1 MARVLRSIFH
11 PDVADYG
18 QVDRDVLRLLTPI
31 GPGYRALLAVCLALV
46 LAWAAAVGYQVVL
59 AFGVTGLTNP
69 AGWGVD
75 ITNFVFWVGIAHAGT
90 LVSAILFL
98 FRAPWRQSVYRLAEA
113 MTVFAVLTAGLFPL
127 IHVGRLWFAYWLLPL
142 PSQRHLWPNFRS
154 PLLWDVFAVSTY
166 LTVSTIFFYIGLIP
180 DIAAAR
186 DRTTVPWRKRLYSVL
201 AFGWRGSGRE
211 WKNFTRAYTYLAAF
225 ATPLVLSV
233 HSVVSWDFAVSIV
246 PGWHTTIFAPYF
258 VAGAILSGVAMVIT
272 IAIPLR
278 QIFGFQAYFTELHF
292 DRLAKLVILTS
303 LIVGYAYGTEYFMAW
318 YSGELFER
326 SVFWDRVTGDY
337 WWAGWSMI
345 LLNAVIPQLLW
356 IKKVRRNLRALF
368 LISLLVNIGMWWERF
383 VIIVPSLSHSYEPW
397 KFLNY
402 RWGTEFWWTIG
413 AFGWFF
419 LLLLLFLR
427 LLPGVAIAELKEILP
442 PPVRGERAPATA
454 PAMEEEGHA
463 RA

>member
-31 GPGYRALLAVCLALV
+31 GPGYRALLAVCAALV

-127 IHVGRLWFAYWLLPL
+127 IHIGRLWFAYWLLPL

-186 DRTTVPWRKRLYSVL
+186 DRTTVPWRKRLYRVL
-201 AFGWRGSGRE
+201 ALGWRGSGRE

-292 DRLAKLVILTS
+292 DRLAKLVLLTS

-318 YSGELFER
+318 YSGELYER

-345 LLNAVIPQLLW
+345 LLNAVVPQLLW

-368 LISLLVNIGMWWERF
+368 LISLLINIGMWWERF

-427 LLPGVAIAELKEILP
+427 VLPGVAIAELKEILP
-442 PPVRGERAPATA
+442 PPLRGAPAPAATTA
-454 PAMEEEGHA
+454 VEEEGHA